1 MNIKYI
7 LLIPVVLCI
16 VYLSLLIKDYY
27 SIIEARQDKKDNL
40 LTDIKMFSI
49 ITIIVIIFTI
59 YFLKNNNIF
68 YNVTYDSIL
77 NKLKMNKKI
86 NKKLK

>member
-27 SIIEARQDKKDNL
+27 STIEARQDKKDNL
-40 LTDIKMFSI
+40 LTDTKMFSI

-59 YFLKNNNIF
+59 YFSKNNNIF

>member
-27 SIIEARQDKKDNL
+27 SIIEERQDKKDNL
-40 LTDIKMFSI
+40 LADIKMFSI

-59 YFLKNNNIF
+59 YFSKNNNIF

>member
-27 SIIEARQDKKDNL
+27 SIIEERQDNKDNL
-40 LTDIKMFSI
+40 LADIKMFSI

-59 YFLKNNNIF
+59 YFSKNNNIF

>member
-7 LLIPVVLCI
+7 LLIPLVLCI
-16 VYLSLLIKDYY
+16 VYLSLLIKDYN
-27 SIIEARQDKKDNL
+27 STEARQDNL
-40 LTDIKMFSI
+40 LADIKMFSI

-59 YFLKNNNIF
+59 YFWKNNNIF

-86 NKKLK
+86 NKKYLKK